1 MTKKYQPQEFENH
14 WQEVWDREK
23 TYSAKGQTPNGRKGN
38 QKEKKYILDMFPYPS
53 GAGLHVGHP
62 RGYTATDILS
72 RFYRMQGFDVLHPM
86 GWDAFGLPAENAAI
100 KAKTNPKK
108 LVPQNIANFK
118 RQMKMLGFSYD
129 WDREFATTDPEYFK
143 WTQWLFIQFFRM
155 GLLYKKNTPINYC
168 PSCKTG
174 LAEEEVLPDGTH
186 ERCGN
191 PIIKKDL
198 PQWIFRI
205 TKYADE
211 LIDSLDGLKWPKGI
225 LEMQKNWI
233 GRKEGINITYQIE
246 GTDESVVCFTTR
258 PDTNYGATFIV
269 IAPEHDLVSK
279 IVDRSLNASEIT
291 NEVREGVEKYAAQA
305 KAKTELERISEG
317 RKKTGA
323 FTGLYAVNNL
333 NGTRMPLWVSDFVLK
348 DFGTGAV
355 VGVPGHDL
363 RDFEFAQEFKLPI
376 QRVVVSRDGDTSP
389 IKKASQ
395 VQEDEGTMIHSEFL
409 NGMDIYEAKAR
420 IMDYLEE
427 KEWGE
432 KVVTYHLRDWIFSRQ
447 RYWGEPIPMVYCK
460 ECAKKQI
467 SGLSI
472 DGQKLSVREKEVDK
486 KISHWKTEVEPSM
499 YGWFP
504 VDVKKLPLELPD
516 VESYEPLESGESPLA
531 AIDEFID
538 TTCPNCGAAAKRET
552 DTMPNWAGSCWYFLY
567 FAGSEVLK
575 QSEAKT
581 TPSVSEWKKMIG
593 NASSHWMPV
602 DWYVGGAEHAVLHL
616 LYSRF
621 WMHAMYDLGIVDVRE
636 PFMRLRN
643 VGMILAEDNRK
654 MSKSWGNVINPDD
667 VVNEYGAD
675 SLRLYEM
682 FMAPFSQEIAW
693 STRTLQGSYRFLKR
707 VWVMSHTYMNGDAQN
722 MPEND
727 DLKRKLYLTIDK
739 VSRDIPDI
747 KFNTSVAA
755 MMEFLNEWEKTYNV
769 RHETLSTS
777 DFQQFL
783 KILAPFAPYMTEEIW
798 HTVCGEKD
806 SIHHASWPAID
817 TLSIKSTTVEI
828 PVQVNGKVRTII
840 VVPNEYGRDEIL
852 QEALKDIKVKKYVS
866 GKSYK
871 KIIFVQGKILNI
883 IV

>member
-1 MTKKYQPQEFENH
+1 MTKKYQPQTFEKH
-14 WQEVWDREK
+14 WQQEWEK
-23 TYSAKGQTPNGRKGN
+23 NRTYKATES
-38 QKEKKYILDMFPYPS
+38 QKEKKYVLDMFPYPS

-191 PIIKKDL
+191 PITKKDL

-211 LIDSLDGLKWPKGI
+211 LIDSLEGLKWPKGI

-233 GRKEGINITYQIE
+233 GRKEGINITYRIE
-246 GTDESVVCFTTR
+246 GTDESIVCFTTR
-258 PDTNYGATFIV
+258 PDTNFGATFIV
-269 IAPEHDLVSK
+269 LAPEHELITKVIEGSIKQVGVTEDVRK
-279 IVDRSLNASEIT
+279 EVEIY
-291 NEVREGVEKYAAQA
+291 VAQA

-333 NGTRMPLWVSDFVLK
+333 NGTRIPLWVSDFVLK

-363 RDFEFAQEFKLPI
+363 RDFEFAHEFKLPVL
-376 QRVVVSRDGDTSP
+376 RVVVGSDGDTSP

-395 VQEDEGTMIHSEFL
+395 VQEDEGTMINSEFL
-409 NGMDIYEAKAR
+409 NGMDIHEAKAR
-420 IMDYLEE
+420 IMEYLEE
-427 KEWGE
+427 KGWGE

-447 RYWGEPIPMVYCK
+447 RYWGEPIPMVYCEK
-460 ECAKKQI
+460 CAKKHL
-467 SGLSI
+467 SGLTTE
-472 DGQKLSVREKEVDK
+472 DQELTVRENEVGK
-486 KISHWKTEVEPSM
+486 KIGQWKAEIEPSM
-499 YGWFP
+499 HGWFP
-504 VDVKKLPLELPD
+504 VSADDLPLDLPD

-531 AIDEFID
+531 AIEDFVE
-538 TTCPNCGAAAKRET
+538 TTCPNCGAVAKRET

-567 FAGSEVLK
+567 FGGSEVLEQK
-575 QSEAKT
+575 KAKI
-581 TPSVSEWKKMIG
+581 TPNTAEWKKMIG

-636 PFMRLRN
+636 PFIRLRN

-707 VWVMSHTYMNGDAQN
+707 VWAMSQTYMSGDAQN

-739 VSRDIPDI
+739 VTRDIPDI

-755 MMEFLNEWEKTYNV
+755 MMEFLNEWEKSFNTDKG
-769 RHETLSTS
+769 TLSME
-777 DFQQFL
+777 DFKMFL
-783 KILAPFAPYMTEEIW
+783 KILAPFAPYMTEELWYRICSE
-798 HTVCGEKD
+798 TT
-806 SIHHASWPAID
+806 SIHHASWPTID
-817 TLSIKSTTVEI
+817 KSSIKSTTVEI
-828 PVQVNGKVRTII
+828 PVQVNGKVRATVI
-840 VVPNEYGRDEIL
+840 VPNEYGREEVL
-852 QEALKDIKVKKYVS
+852 QEALKEEKVQKYLS
-866 GKSYK
+866 EGAYK